1 MNCTRPCASLLALI
15 FLSTTLPAQETKP
28 STGGASSTTRPKK
41 ERVISGDL
49 SKSLSS
55 GIKYNP
61 PPPPKPEVEDVD
73 MRDIDKPRN
82 QIIRLPKYV
91 VEAKRP
97 PVFTDRNLYSNEM
110 LRRLAY
116 KQYASAFS
124 RNFLNRY
131 RIFGQLDTDYAMM
144 QYEAAERLRNIAE
157 MDDKVSM
164 YRVSGDNAEASAL
177 EDDIQRSFM
186 RRTNYITT
194 PGSVGTN

>member
-15 FLSTTLPAQETKP
+15 LFSTILPAQETTP
-28 STGGASSTTRPKK
+28 STGGATSTTGPKK
-41 ERVISGDL
+41 QRIISSDL

-91 VEAKRP
+91 VETKRP
-97 PVFTDRNLYSNEM
+97 PVFNDRNLYSKEM

-124 RNFLNRY
+124 RNLLNRY
-131 RIFGQLDTDYAMM
+131 HVFGQGDVAYAMM
-144 QYEAAERLRNIAE
+144 QYEAAERQRNMDE
-157 MDDKVSM
+157 MDNKVSM
-164 YRVSGDNAEASAL
+164 YRVSGDNAEADKL
-177 EDDIQRSFM
+177 KDDTQRTFM
-186 RRTNYITT
+186 RRTEYITT
-194 PGSVGTN
+194 PGSAKTN